1 VLWPLLIVAGL
12 LLDVIL
18 GFAIFAAV
26 VAVWRRI
33 KRAF

>member
-1 VLWPLLIVAGL
+1 MLWPLLVVAGL

-18 GFAIFAAV
+18 GFAIFAAA

-33 KRAF
+33 KRSF